1 LNARRDLA
9 GTARNARVIEE
20 DHLAV
25 LGQAIG
31 YGRIPIIHRPAE
43 MLVEDERRAAGLAEA
58 AIGETDAVGL
68 DELRRRGLVIVLG
81 H

>member
-1 LNARRDLA
+1 
-9 GTARNARVIEE
+9 
-20 DHLAV
+20 
-25 LGQAIG
+25 
-31 YGRIPIIHRPAE
+31 

-58 AIGETDAVGL
+58 AISKTDTVGL